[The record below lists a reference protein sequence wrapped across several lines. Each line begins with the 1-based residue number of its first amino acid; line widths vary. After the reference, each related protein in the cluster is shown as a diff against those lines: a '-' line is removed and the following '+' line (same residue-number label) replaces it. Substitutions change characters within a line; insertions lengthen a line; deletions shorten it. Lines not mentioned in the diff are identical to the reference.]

1 MKAWKL
7 VELSAFVYKVTKICD
22 CYSILLLITA
32 TMVLHIKN
40 LGDVHRSS
48 SQVIL
53 ARLGGKVTSNEA
65 HSETGYADHS

>member
-1 MKAWKL
+1 
-7 VELSAFVYKVTKICD
+7 
-22 CYSILLLITA
+22 
-32 TMVLHIKN
+32 MVLHIKN